1 MGTTPTMTVSHFQTH
16 KKLYYY
22 KLMSLGRNTVNQTLA
37 QVLDHVS
44 KHQGRKLKNEAQPS
58 LSTKD

>member
-1 MGTTPTMTVSHFQTH
+1 MTVSHFQTH

-22 KLMSLGRNTVNQTLA
+22 KLMSLGRYTVYQTLA

-44 KHQGRKLKNEAQPS
+44 KHQGQKLKNEAQPS